1 MATTVLRS
9 WSNRLSTVSFVSDV
23 VEAIPVNSNL
33 FKKMTFEFPGQ
44 PFPEHFITKWRL
56 KRGGICR
63 FPLQAHPRHLIHVL
77 NLYFLPDE
85 ITSFHLCGLKWS
97 LNLIAVW
104 SLIRY
109 IVSHTF
115 AMKNTLNED
124 FATSKRQNVHWL
136 PPINLK
142 INIFLRHLHS
152 TPPIKTHIGEISP
165 QVSPYFPCVR
175 RCFFSAKF
183 ARRRLRSFHTC
194 PRKISLDNKLLL
206 SGFYP
211 ATPFVQSRK
220 MDWLISKPVITLD
233 ASKYWSVMVFIHK
246 CINISDHFIRY
257 WKFG

>member
-115 AMKNTLNED
+115 AMKNTLY
-124 FATSKRQNVHWL
+124 R
-136 PPINLK
+136 
-142 INIFLRHLHS
+142 
-152 TPPIKTHIGEISP
+152 ISCAY
-165 QVSPYFPCVR
+165 VDV
-175 RCFFSAKF
+175 FFSAKF
-183 ARRRLRSFHTC
+183 ALRRLRSFHTC

-220 MDWLISKPVITLD
+220 MNWLISKPVITLD
-233 ASKYWSVMVFIHK
+233 AFKYWSVMVFIHK